1 MKQQYWTWITI
12 TVVSLLVI
20 WGSIV
25 LAKICLALTTVML
38 QIVGML
44 TIVAILIGAVWS
56 AVEWAK
62 EKIYGFI
69 AKRKEAK

>member
-12 TVVSLLVI
+12 TIVSLLVI
-20 WGSIV
+20 WGSIE